1 MCCNQVN
8 LGNLCLG
15 QCHSWQSTETLC
27 KAFCTCPIKIAS
39 SLPFPESGS
48 LTCGVLL
55 QPIVLERIPKES
67 GSRAS
72 WIHTKALYRLRPE
85 SKDIIKGCSDE
96 MCSTAAFLSGVK
108 VTDWVDED

>member
-1 MCCNQVN
+1 MYV
-8 LGNLCLG
+8 
-15 QCHSWQSTETLC
+15 HVH
-27 KAFCTCPIKIAS
+27 A
-39 SLPFPESGS
+39 
-48 LTCGVLL
+48 
-55 QPIVLERIPKES
+55 QPIILERIPKDE
-67 GSRAS
+67 GAKAGGRAS